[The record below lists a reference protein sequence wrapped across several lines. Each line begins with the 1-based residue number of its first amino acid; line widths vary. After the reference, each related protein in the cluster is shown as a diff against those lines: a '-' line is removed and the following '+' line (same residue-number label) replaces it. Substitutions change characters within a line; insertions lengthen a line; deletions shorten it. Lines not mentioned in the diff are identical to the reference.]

1 MSLLF
6 WASFRDLS
14 LLVMVEYGT
23 EGFLPGP
30 PVPRVRPS
38 LDMMGQKQIFFG
50 FVLSQWSVMQSNQQG
65 SKGITMQLGTHV
77 HDCSQL
83 LYTGKLSRE
92 KSFANWWRI
101 RNSWR
106 KLSWR
111 KLSWNANV
119 TNYVWV
125 WLPISR
131 RKLLWMGLKPRNSQ
145 RCSPSKV
152 SHYTVLYS
160 GYTAHNVILDKSL
173 LHTTTLSSVP
183 VQCYRHIQ
191 A

>member
-23 EGFLPGP
+23 EDFLPGP
-30 PVPRVRPS
+30 PVPRGRPS
-38 LDMMGQKQIFFG
+38 LDMTDQEQIFLG

-92 KSFANWWRI
+92 ISFANWWRI
-101 RNSWR
+101 RNSR
-106 KLSWR
+106 R
-111 KLSWNANV
+111 KLSWNANA

-145 RCSPSKV
+145 RCS
-152 SHYTVLYS
+152 HGTQ
-160 GYTAHNVILDKSL
+160 
-173 LHTTTLSSVP
+173 HTT
-183 VQCYRHIQ
+183 
-191 A
+191 